1 MAIVIRVEA
10 AALTAIGRLPKNL
23 RTVPSSKHQENLHGA
38 ETDSAEKRVLLVQ
51 KTWLFKPTERNPR
64 SIVRNRD
71 VAHKLA
77 AEDVAQMNTALV
89 AEVERCCFPGP
100 LYEHLSLFFR
110 VIN

>member
-1 MAIVIRVEA
+1 MAAIVIRVVA
-10 AALTAIGRLPKNL
+10 AALTAIGRLPENL
-23 RTVPSSKHQENLHGA
+23 RTVPSSTQQENLDGA

-77 AEDVAQMNTALV
+77 AEDVAKMNTALV

-100 LYEHLSLFFR
+100 LYEHLYLFFT
-110 VIN
+110 